1 MTNGHDPGDVAAH
14 ALGLLEGPEAD
25 RVQAHIAVC
34 PQCHR
39 EWIDLRRTSDLLDGV
54 PPEMFLDG
62 PPHPDADVVL
72 QRALWRVR
80 GESRRRRGRSRLALG
95 VAAAV
100 TAVGLAGGAVAIGRL
115 TAPETTA
122 TAAPTTAPTAP
133 APGTRVLE
141 GSDGPVRL
149 VATITPARGWV
160 RVSADVSGI
169 PAGES
174 CELVVVA
181 KDGSE
186 ESAGSW
192 LTGADPAG
200 ATVDGSAV
208 VSPEDVAGVVVRNE
222 EGREFVT
229 ATV

>member
-1 MTNGHDPGDVAAH
+1 MNDGHDRGDVAAH
-14 ALGLLEGPEAD
+14 ALGLLEGPEAA
-25 RVQAHIAVC
+25 RVQAHLAVC

-39 EWIDLRRTSDLLDGV
+39 EWVDLRQTSDMLDAV

-80 GESRRRRGRSRLALG
+80 GESRTRRGRRRLALG

-100 TAVGLAGGAVAIGRL
+100 TGVALAGGAVAIGRA
-115 TAPETTA
+115 TAPETTV
-122 TAAPTTAPTAP
+122 TAAPSAPE
-133 APGTRVLE
+133 PGTRVLE
-141 GSDGPVRL
+141 GSDGGVRL
-149 VATITPARGWV
+149 VASITPARGWV

-169 PAGES
+169 PAGER
-174 CELVVVA
+174 CELVVIA
-181 KDGSE
+181 KDGTE
-186 ESAGSW
+186 EFAGGW

-200 ATVDGSAV
+200 ATVDGSAIV
-208 VSPEDVAGVVVRNE
+208 AAEDVAGVVVRNE
-222 EGREFVT
+222 DGREFVS